1 MKFRVYATRHA
12 CLVVPDCMQAPQAAS
27 ERFGP
32 LEFAGEIDEADLA
45 PAEQARILREIDAA
59 SYALVPAHLAGRL
72 LRSLARRD
80 HAGTAEA

>member
-12 CLVVPDCMQAPQAAS
+12 CLVVPDCMRAPQAAS
-27 ERFGP
+27 DRFGP

-45 PAEQARILREIDAA
+45 PAERARILGDIDAE

-72 LRSLARRD
+72 LRLLARRD
-80 HAGTAEA
+80 DARTAEA